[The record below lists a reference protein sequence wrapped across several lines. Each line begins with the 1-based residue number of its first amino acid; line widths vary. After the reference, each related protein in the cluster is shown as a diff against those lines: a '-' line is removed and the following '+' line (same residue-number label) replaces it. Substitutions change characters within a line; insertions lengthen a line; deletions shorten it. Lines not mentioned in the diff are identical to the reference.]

1 MLFSK
6 IMVAYDGSEMPNRA
20 LQMSVELAKADESI
34 QIIVLHSVESVAA
47 LTEFTNYSIVSRIE
61 EAKKHGELIKEKA
74 EKMLVSISNHWSI
87 YIVEDRPEKAIL
99 NQSKVLHADLIVMG
113 SRGLSGLKEFFLG
126 SVSHYV
132 TQHSSIP
139 VLIVK

>member
-6 IMVAYDGSEMPNRA
+6 IMVAYDGSEMANRA

-34 QIIVLHSVESVAA
+34 QIIVLHAVESVAA